1 MEVLSVMRE
10 LSKLLF
16 ELSNEDRLKIL
27 LELKKNPMKLSRVS
41 EKFEFTV
48 PETARNMTRL
58 AETSLIA
65 KDADGNF
72 HLTAFG
78 EASLQLVA
86 NFEFISKN
94 AMYFKNHTISN
105 LPPEYA
111 GSIGCLK
118 KSEFVSQ
125 FTEAMFNSENMIRE
139 AKESVWI
146 CIDEILASSLPIFIE
161 AIDRGIDL
169 KKLMPRNAVIPPAIL
184 KLANDPAFD
193 RAARARKAESRY
205 LDQIDFFAIMSEKEV
220 SIGFKNSAGLFDH
233 AGSFKATDK
242 TAIEWTKSL
251 FLNYWQRAKRE

>member
-1 MEVLSVMRE
+1 MQE

-27 LELKKNPMKLSRVS
+27 LELKKTPMKLSRLS
-41 EKFEFTV
+41 EKFESTV

-58 AETSLIA
+58 TETSLIT
-65 KDADGNF
+65 KDTDGNF

-78 EASLQLVA
+78 EASIQLLA

-94 AMYFKNHTISN
+94 AKYFKTHTISN

-111 GSIGCLK
+111 TSIGCLK
-118 KSEFVSQ
+118 KSEFVNQ
-125 FTEAMFNSENMIRE
+125 FTEAMFNAENMIRE
-139 AKESVWI
+139 AKEFVWI
-146 CIDEILASSLPIFIE
+146 SIDEILASSLPIFIE
-161 AIDRGIDL
+161 AINRGIEL
-169 KKLMPRNAVIPPAIL
+169 KKLMPRKAVIPPAIL

-220 SIGFKNSAGLFDH
+220 SIGFKNSAGLFDL

-242 TAIEWTKSL
+242 TAVEWTKSL
-251 FLNYWQRAKRE
+251 FLNYWQRGKRE

>member
-1 MEVLSVMRE
+1 MRE

-16 ELSNEDRLKIL
+16 ELSNEDRLRIL
-27 LELKKNPMKLSRVS
+27 LELKKSPMKLSRVS
-41 EKFEFTV
+41 EKFDFTV

-58 AETSLIA
+58 TETDLIA

-78 EASLQLVA
+78 EASLQLLE

-94 AMYFKNHTISN
+94 AKYFKTHEISK

-111 GSIGCLK
+111 ASIGCLK
-118 KSEFVSQ
+118 KSEFVGQ
-125 FTEAMFNSENMIRE
+125 FTEAMFNGENLIRE
-139 AKESVWI
+139 AKEFVWI

-169 KKLMPRNAVIPPAIL
+169 KKLMPRNAVIPAAIL

-193 RAARARKAESRY
+193 RAARAKKAESRY
-205 LDQIDFFAIMSEKEV
+205 LDQIDFFLLMSEKEV
-220 SIGFKNSAGLFDH
+220 SIGFKNSEGVFDH
-233 AGSFKATDK
+233 VGSFRSTDEA
-242 TAIEWTKSL
+242 AIEWTKSL
-251 FLNYWQRAKRE
+251 FLNYWEKAKRE